1 MVRHLNFRG
10 VIRLHNY
17 ILPRIKHSERFEK
30 LNENSILSTDVNYI
44 GNLESILSLHRTCVV
59 AEPGYGKTRLLFEIY
74 ELCIKQGKKCA
85 IIDLKKVDRRLEEF
99 LQNENILK
107 SKISFEVEG
116 LSKSDNFKLNNSEDV
131 IICLDALDEVKN
143 SRFNEMVNWILEFS
157 RCYGNIRLIVS
168 CRTTFIVSK
177 HILFE
182 NAAFHFLSIEKF
194 SEKEVKQY
202 FKQNNIDDEVVSK
215 ILRLLH
221 SDNDMCIK
229 VPRYLTMTVELV
241 LNDKIDIANLTKSDL
256 FEKFIYKKLEKED
269 ETLGQEQRDIT
280 KRLLEQL
287 ALVMGIYQNNSITK
301 DELMTFFNDL
311 ESDLKYYFLEHIEL
325 NELYERSLLKNNN
338 TSIEFENTEFREY
351 LAAKEITRLG
361 NVEQVIFDLAVNANL
376 RDIYPSWYN
385 TIKFVIDFQPSLL
398 AEVIQFGKIKTG
410 EIKSHDYFR
419 FLVNVQSDKISTNDK
434 KEIFTTVFKYYQA
447 QAYPIDYYDILSA
460 LTNYFSRP
468 LEPILKEYIEENE
481 NFTDSYYVRV
491 GNVIMLIHELLEK
504 GITEIDI
511 DYWKYTI
518 IELTKVDNDDVKIT
532 SVRILGFFKD
542 ISLLQKVFDNVKDSS
557 RMVWENII
565 DTCTMINPNDPFTI
579 ECIVTGVRRG
589 YWFVRD
595 NLSLITE
602 SNAIKYLLT
611 CFINDDNFMIKF
623 IEDEGTEGKQDS
635 IIINNIKGNWDTEIA
650 NLSKQLVDKALA
662 NKYISAG
669 RSKFIMELAEILN
682 ETTKDYL
689 MKLLYKSKDSNF
701 FWIDLCYLCAQIIK
715 VNQVNDFIVKAKE
728 IDKTWLAFQVL
739 QVSRFFQK
747 SVYEEG
753 RKYFEEEYRNVEEER
768 KSYEVSSKKDIQKL
782 YEQFK
787 YKLEPEKDK
796 YQSDI
801 FKYVVDNYKELI
813 PLIKENPE
821 DKERLRHIIINE
833 VFERIDPYNFEV
845 NITNRDIKNMSI
857 SYSIDSRAV
866 MFDSSIRLARM
877 LNIDVKDYR
886 KKIISFIPYAINE
899 TLEDIFELI
908 PNPSDDEINM
918 LLNIYNT
925 PRKDDLEGFH
935 PYSFIK
941 AYRQYRLIGATSIIK
956 RFIENDNVSLND
968 KIYAIKA
975 IGDSVDDQE
984 YIQELFSRYIE
995 APKEELQNLAEQCNE
1010 ILIEKYH
1017 DKEAILWR
1025 LNCIKER
1032 AFELKEEDTS
1042 TNFRMIS
1049 GRETELYSKS
1059 FAAPIMKVR
1068 DESLRDNY
1076 YNLLQYSFDL
1086 IKKSEKYRR
1095 YSYYIWD
1102 IVLKYFENLK
1112 ITGKSKYLLDLEKKV
1127 NRNSNS
1133 LIDINWF
1140 KYRIQELRKIYLNET
1155 DKPVT
1160 IYECI
1165 KQYNR
1170 LKHNTYLDI
1179 TCPRDLLELIQ
1190 EIINDDLRKWVELS
1204 GAYKFIEE
1212 STRNQEIMIQKTIKT
1227 QFENALLKRGIRDIG
1242 IIREPQLLDDIRPD
1256 FLISYGFIG
1265 SVVIEIKRITN
1276 PQVKNKEEREK
1287 YASKLVKY
1295 IEGTNSDYL
1304 IYLLFNTK
1312 KEDELSKYL
1321 SEVEE
1326 CYKDNARIFVKGLD
1340 CIGEGD
1346 AYETSNFN
1354 Y

>member
-1 MVRHLNFRG
+1 MS
-10 VIRLHNY
+10 NY
-17 ILPRIKHSERFEK
+17 ILPIIKYSKKFEK
-30 LNENSILSTDVNYI
+30 LYEDPFFSTDVDYLKD
-44 GNLESILSLHRTCVV
+44 LESILSLHRVCVI
-59 AEPGYGKTRLLFEIY
+59 AEPGYGKTRLLSEIY
-74 ELCIKQGKKCA
+74 ELCSKQGKKCA

-301 DELMTFFNDL
+301 DELMTFFNDV
-311 ESDLKYYFLEHIEL
+311 ESGLKYYFLEHIKL
-325 NELYERSLLKNNN
+325 DILYERSLLKNNGD
-338 TSIEFENTEFREY
+338 SIEFENTEFREY

-361 NVEQVIFDLAVNANL
+361 NVEQVIFDLAVNPNL

-385 TIKFVIDFQPSLL
+385 TIKFLIDFQPSLL
-398 AEVIQFGKIKTG
+398 AKIIQFGKIKTG

-419 FLVNVQSDKISTNDK
+419 FLVNVQSDKISINDK
-434 KEIFTTVFKYYQA
+434 KEIFTIIFKYYQT
-447 QAYPIDYYDILSA
+447 QAYWIDNDILSA
-460 LTNYFSRP
+460 LTSYYSRP

-518 IELTKVDNDDVKIT
+518 IELTKVDNDVVKRT

-787 YKLEPEKDK
+787 YKLEPEKGK

-821 DKERLRHIIINE
+821 DKERLVYLIINE
-833 VFERIDPYNFEV
+833 VFKRMDPYDYEV
-845 NITNRDIKNMSI
+845 NITKQDSKNMSI
-857 SYSIDSRAV
+857 SYSIDSRV
-866 MFDSSIRLARM
+866 ILFDYSIRLARM

-925 PRKDDLEGFH
+925 PRKDDLVEFH

>member
-1 MVRHLNFRG
+1 MY
-10 VIRLHNY
+10 NY
-17 ILPRIKHSERFEK
+17 ILPRIKYSERFEK
-30 LNENSILSTDVNYI
+30 LNESPILNTDVNYI
-44 GNLESILSLHRTCVV
+44 EDLDSILSLSRTCIV
-59 AEPGYGKTRLLFEIY
+59 AEPGYGKTRLLSEIY
-74 ELCIKQGKKCA
+74 ELCIKQGEKCVL
-85 IIDLKKVDRRLEEF
+85 IDLKKIDRDFRRLEES
-99 LQNENILK
+99 LQDENILK
-107 SKISFEVEG
+107 SKNSFKVDG
-116 LSKSDNFKLNNSEDV
+116 LSKSENFKLSNTEDIV
-131 IICLDALDEVKN
+131 ICLDALDEVKS
-143 SRFNEMVNWILEFS
+143 SRFNEMVDWILEFS
-157 RCYGNIRLIVS
+157 RCYNNIRLIVS

-269 ETLGQEQRDIT
+269 ETLGQEQKDIT

-301 DELMTFFNDL
+301 DELMTFFNDI

-361 NVEQVIFDLAVNANL
+361 NVEQVIFDLAINANL

-385 TIKFVIDFQPSLL
+385 TIKFLIDFQPSLL
-398 AEVIQFGKIKTG
+398 TKVIQFGKIKTG

-447 QAYPIDYYDILSA
+447 QAYPIDYDILSA

-468 LEPILKEYIEENE
+468 LEPILKKYIEENE

-518 IELTKVDNDDVKIT
+518 IELTKVDNDVVKRT

-669 RSKFIMELAEILN
+669 RSKFITELAEILN
-682 ETTKDYL
+682 ETTEDYL

-739 QVSRFFQK
+739 QVSRFFQNNFQK

-753 RKYFEEEYRNVEEER
+753 RKYFEEEYRNAEEER
-768 KSYEVSSKKDIQKL
+768 KSYEVSSQKNIQKL

-787 YKLEPEKDK
+787 YKLEPERGI
-796 YQSDI
+796 YQNDV
-801 FKYVVDNYKELI
+801 FEYVVKNYKKLI
-813 PLIKENPE
+813 PLIKGNPK
-821 DKERLRHIIINE
+821 DKECLRHLIINE
-833 VFERIDPYNFEV
+833 VFERIDPCDYEV
-845 NITNRDIKNMSI
+845 SITERDSRNMSI
-857 SYSIDSRAV
+857 SYSIDSSV
-866 MFDSSIRLARM
+866 VLFENSIRLARM

-899 TLEDIFELI
+899 SLDDIFELI

-918 LLNIYNT
+918 LLNIYDT
-925 PRKDDLEGFH
+925 PRKDDLAEFH

-941 AYRQYRLIGATSIIK
+941 AYRQYKLISATSIIK
-956 RFIENDNVSLND
+956 GFIENDNISVSD

-975 IGDSVDDQE
+975 IGDNIDNKE
-984 YIQELFSRYIE
+984 YIQELFLRYYIE
-995 APKEELQNLAEQCNE
+995 NPKEELLSLAEQCNE

-1032 AFELKEEDTS
+1032 AFELEKKDTS
-1042 TNFRMIS
+1042 SNFRMLS
-1049 GRETELYSKS
+1049 DREVELSSKR

-1068 DESLRDNY
+1068 DESLREDY

-1086 IKKSEKYRR
+1086 IRKSEKYRR

-1112 ITGKSKYLLDLEKKV
+1112 ITGKSKYLLDLEKWV
-1127 NRNSNS
+1127 NENSNS

-1140 KYRIQELRKIYLNET
+1140 KYRVQELRKVYLNET

-1160 IYECI
+1160 MYECI

-1179 TCPRDLLELIQ
+1179 TCSRDLLELIH
-1190 EIINDDLRKWVELS
+1190 EIINDDLRKWIELG

-1212 STRNQEIMIQKTIKT
+1212 STRNQEVMIQKTIKT
-1227 QFENALLKRGIRDIG
+1227 QFENALLRRGIRDIG

-1265 SVVIEIKRITN
+1265 SVIIEVKRITN
-1276 PQVKNKEEREK
+1276 PQVKNKKKREQ

-1312 KEDELSKYL
+1312 KEDELRKYL

-1326 CYKDNARIFVKGLD
+1326 CYKDNTQIFVKGLD
-1340 CIGEGD
+1340 CVGEVD
-1346 AYETSNFN
+1346 A
-1354 Y
+1354 